1 VEYEKLTDEQI
12 LERLLNGQQVPQTR
26 LLLKRLGVPITVRA
40 LTTKQI
46 YALREQCTRTIR
58 GKRGQPD
65 REEVDTELF
74 TLRVILAGIVE
85 PRFDHPTLLQKLQVS
100 GPEEAIQRLLLAGEL
115 DQIFAAILNLS
126 GFDEDLTELK
136 N

>member
-1 VEYEKLTDEQI
+1 MDVEKLTDEQI
-12 LERLLNGQQVPQTR
+12 LERLLNGQKVPQAR
-26 LLLKRLGVPITVRA
+26 LWLKRLQIPVVVQA
-40 LTTKQI
+40 LTSKQV
-46 YALREQCTRTIR
+46 YAIREQCTRTIR

-74 TLRVILAGIVE
+74 TLRVVLAGIVE
-85 PRFDHPTLLQKLQVS
+85 PKFDNPRLLEKLQVS
-100 GPEEAIQRLLLAGEL
+100 GPEEALQRLLLAGEL
-115 DQIFAAILNLS
+115 SQIFSEILALS